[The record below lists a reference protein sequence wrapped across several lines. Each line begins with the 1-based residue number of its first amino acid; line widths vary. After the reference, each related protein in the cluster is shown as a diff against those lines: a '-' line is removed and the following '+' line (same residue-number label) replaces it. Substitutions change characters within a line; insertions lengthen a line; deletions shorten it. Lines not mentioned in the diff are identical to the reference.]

1 VKIGGCRLGV
11 AGRYGTQQ
19 RKEMTMKIH
28 KQRDKMKIALG
39 QALTI
44 VNDTLRILER
54 KTTSDNP
61 DVDIITLKSVNFET
75 DVRPVL
81 MELRSVIKNWSFSDV
96 FNEIPATDLI
106 GGDND

>member
-1 VKIGGCRLGV
+1 
-11 AGRYGTQQ
+11 
-19 RKEMTMKIH
+19 MTMKIH

-106 GGDND
+106 GGGND